1 MLSIRRA
8 LSRPNLARMNIVK
21 NWQSSYSVKH
31 QVDSCGIPVQPTWS
45 VHQFLES
52 YARPK
57 LSSTIIDRLYEL
69 SALAPP
75 KKDTQQYEKMKKDL
89 EDMVK
94 LVEAVKQVN
103 TNGVSLVGRGEKED
117 GDRIQQNSQFEGEH
131 GQTLLKYAARTENKF
146 YAVDAERK
154 R

>member
-1 MLSIRRA
+1 M
-8 LSRPNLARMNIVK
+8 RPNLAHLNTVN
-21 NWQSSYSVKH
+21 NWHSFHSIKH

-45 VHQFLES
+45 VHRLLES
-52 YARPK
+52 YACPK
-57 LSSTIIDRLYEL
+57 LSSTTIDRLYEL

-75 KKDTQQYEKMKKDL
+75 KKDTLQYEKMKKDL

-103 TNGVSLVGRGEKED
+103 TNGVPLTGRGEEED
-117 GDRIQQNSQFEGEH
+117 GDRMQQNSLFEGEH
-131 GQTLLKYAARTENKF
+131 GQTLLNYAARTENRF